1 MMTCKQAAML
11 MSTGVLDEA
20 PLRTRLALRL
30 HLSMCRHCRAFK
42 RQIESLAKVGRALSS
57 SQASEP
63 PGDFEA
69 RLVERLTKTPERTP
83 DE

>member
-11 MSTGVLDEA
+11 MSTGEVDAA

-42 RQIESLAKVGRALSS
+42 RQMESLAKLGRALSS
-57 SQASEP
+57 SQGSEP
-63 PGDFEA
+63 PRDYEA
-69 RLVERLTKTPERTP
+69 RLAERLTANQHGGE
-83 DE
+83 EN